1 MAIFKKIALHMFR
14 TVAILVGLFFLLVL
28 FFQAI
33 RWNDVLWQRQHL
45 SELRAAHASDDLG
58 LDEQAFVAFDLLDND
73 LRLNEIRMIASHNS
87 YKKLGS
93 PLGKLFV
100 GLGDSWKEAKA
111 LEYDNP
117 DLTFQLDSGIRS
129 FELDVRY
136 RGGDFE
142 AVHVPLVD
150 NSTTATKLALA
161 FEEIALWSEANA
173 NHIPIILLI
182 EIKDDWMILDPFLD
196 PIGSPE
202 LALFDQLLVES
213 FGSTLYTPVDMSGAY
228 ASPKERVDQEGWPL
242 LETVLGKVLVVLHP
256 GKWTTPYVDLHAAGN
271 AMTMFPAANNS
282 SRTPASA
289 VFAVHNDPDPDAILP
304 LLEEGFI
311 VRTRMD
317 DYLDSDP
324 DRYAAAIATGA
335 QIMTTDFHPAHRF
348 FDQPYY
354 AFEDGFTIVQNTVL
368 REEEE

>member
-1 MAIFKKIALHMFR
+1 MTILKRVGLILFRIVAIF
-14 TVAILVGLFFLLVL
+14 VGLFLLLVL
-28 FFQAI
+28 FFHAI
-33 RWNDVLWQRQHL
+33 RWNDILWQKQHL
-45 SELRAAHASDDLG
+45 TRLRTFYQFVDTSV
-58 LDEQAFVAFDLLDND
+58 DEQSFVNFDLLDND
-73 LRLNEIRMIASHNS
+73 LRFNEIRMIASHNS

-117 DLTFQLDSGIRS
+117 NLTFQLESGIRS

-150 NSTTATKLALA
+150 NSTSANKLALA
-161 FEEIALWSEANA
+161 FEEIALWSQHNDQ
-173 NHIPIILLI
+173 HVPIVLLI

-196 PIGSPE
+196 PIGTPE
-202 LALFDQLLVES
+202 LALFDQLLDLS
-213 FGSTLYTPVDMSGAY
+213 FGDRLYTPVEMRGTF
-228 ASPKERVDQEGWPL
+228 ASPKDRVDQEGWPL
-242 LETVLGKVLVVLHP
+242 LSELFGKVVVVLHP
-256 GKWTTPYVDLHAAGN
+256 GKWIDPYLELHQSGD
-271 AMTMFPAANNS
+271 AMMMFVAS
-282 SRTPASA
+282 SNTSGTPASA
-289 VFAVHNDPDPDAILP
+289 VFSVHNAPNVEAIRGLIDD
-304 LLEEGFI
+304 GYI

-317 DYLDSDP
+317 DYLEADP
-324 DRYAAAIATGA
+324 TRYADAIASGA

-354 AFEDGFTIVQNTVL
+354 TFADAFVVVRNTVL
-368 REEEE
+368 LDEEE